1 MESLAGKV
9 AVVTGGASGIGRA
22 TVELFVAEGAQVV
35 IADVNAE
42 LGKEVVGA
50 LGDAAAFLETDV
62 SDPDQVQALVDFAVA
77 QFGGLHVMFN
87 NAGIGSSFAR
97 LLDNDLADYERV
109 MSVNLLG
116 VMLGTQRAARH
127 MAEHGGGSII
137 NTSSIAALTGGAG
150 PIVYR
155 AAKAAV
161 VHFSRGAAIDLA
173 DYGIRVNVIAPGHIQ
188 TAITTYDMGPV
199 IEFTQP
205 LQRRG
210 SAADVAQTALYF
222 ASDRSAQ
229 VTGVT
234 IPVDGGTVAGPPA
247 GVMGKIVKLNQS
259 RGGGSNAG

>member
-1 MESLAGKV
+1 VGEDLAGKV
-9 AVVTGGASGIGRA
+9 AIVTGGASGIGRG
-22 TVELFVAEGAQVV
+22 TVELFCAEGARVV
-35 IADVNAE
+35 IADVNAD
-42 LGKEVVGA
+42 LGKEVAGT
-50 LGDAAAFLETDV
+50 LGDAAAFHETDV

-97 LLDNDLADYERV
+97 LLEYDFADYDRV

-161 VHFSRGAAIDLA
+161 GHFSRGAAIDLA
-173 DYGIRVNVIAPGHIQ
+173 DYGIRVNVIAPGHIK
-188 TAITTYDMGPV
+188 TPITTYDMGPV

-205 LQRRG
+205 LQRHG
-210 SAADVAQTALYF
+210 SVEDVAQAALYF

-247 GVMGKIVKLNQS
+247 GVMGKIVRLKKE
-259 RGGGSNAG
+259 GD